1 MPDSTTADIFNII
14 DDLGISGSDAAQSP
28 EKILENDDGKD
39 KGKRRW
45 RGLSALKAQASMQD
59 KLLEK

>member
-1 MPDSTTADIFNII
+1 MDHPVADSLDTMDASK
-14 DDLGISGSDAAQSP
+14 LSGSDAAQSP
-28 EKILENDDGKD
+28 GINFDMENVQSS
-39 KGKRRW
+39 GKRRW